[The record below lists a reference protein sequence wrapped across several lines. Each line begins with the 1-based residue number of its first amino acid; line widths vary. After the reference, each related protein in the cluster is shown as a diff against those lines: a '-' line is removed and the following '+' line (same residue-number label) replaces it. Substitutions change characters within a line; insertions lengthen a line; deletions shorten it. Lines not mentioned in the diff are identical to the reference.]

1 MATPAANTA
10 PLIETPF
17 TAGPGRR
24 SGRRSY
30 AVPLVVAV
38 TGHRDL
44 VADEIPIIR
53 SRVRDCLFS
62 LRYEYPSRIIMVMT
76 GLAEGADRLV
86 AEEALAL
93 GMPIS
98 VVLPMP
104 RQMYVQDFETDESRM
119 EFSRLCDAASDVFE
133 LPLAPGSTEQSIAEQ
148 GPGRSRQYAQL
159 GVFICAHCHI
169 LMALWDGKDSDQLGG
184 TSQVVRF
191 HHNDVMPGYTPRVTA
206 NRLNL
211 TEDESDLVYHIV
223 CSRDRPGG
231 EPAQGLEPLDA
242 FWFTTDED
250 QPRSQAM
257 PARHRKVFDHTNEF
271 SREAQ
276 ANSEAIQKECY
287 PLLTGDQAALLPPG
301 LWDIN
306 QVFCASDW
314 LAIHYQK
321 KVTRTVKASHVAAL
335 LTGVGYIT
343 YTDLSS
349 TPFMVGVIIFLMLAS
364 VVISALAV
372 RGKWQRKYLDYRTLA
387 EGLRVQFY
395 WAAAGVTSG
404 NVTKFAHDNFLQM
417 QDTELGWI
425 RNVMRVAGTECDI
438 APNLDPYGLEFAL
451 KEWIGDDDTG
461 QLGYYR
467 KKSAIRI
474 ADHHNTQR
482 VGRIGIWITIVAL
495 TSLLFVGS
503 GVPEYVR
510 GPMVYLMGVVLLM
523 VGIRQSYAK
532 ATAEAELIKQFE
544 FMYRIFR
551 NARRRIDEAESD
563 VDRRRLLKVL
573 GDSALEE
580 HAQWILIHR
589 ERSIDEKE
597 ALKLG

>member
-1 MATPAANTA
+1 MATPAEYTESA
-10 PLIETPF
+10 ETPF

-24 SGRRSY
+24 SGPRSY

-44 VADEIPIIR
+44 VPDEIPIIR

-104 RQMYVQDFETDESRM
+104 RRLYIEDFETDESRM
-119 EFSRLCDAASDVFE
+119 EFARLCDAAADVFE
-133 LPLAPGSTEQSIAEQ
+133 LPLAPGSTEQSIDEQ

-184 TSQVVRF
+184 TSQVVHF
-191 HHNDVMPGYTPRVTA
+191 HHSDIMPGYTPRATA

-231 EPAQGLEPLDA
+231 APAEHLEPLDA
-242 FWFTTDED
+242 FWFTTDENN
-250 QPRSQAM
+250 PRSLAM
-257 PARHRKVFDHTNEF
+257 PARHRRVFDHTNEF
-271 SREAQ
+271 SRESQ
-276 ANSEAIQKECY
+276 ANAAAIDRERY
-287 PLLTGDQAALLPPG
+287 SLLSGEQAKLLPGG

-321 KVTRTVKASHVAAL
+321 KVVWTLKAGHACAF
-335 LTGVGYIT
+335 LTGVAYIT

-349 TPFMVGVIIFLMLAS
+349 TTAILLTIVALMAFGMVVNA
-364 VVISALAV
+364 VAV
-372 RGKWQRKYLDYRTLA
+372 RGSWHRKYLDYRTLA

-404 NVTKFAHDNFLQM
+404 SVTKFAHDNFLQM

-425 RNVMRVAGTECDI
+425 RNVMRVAGTECDV

-451 KEWIGDDDTG
+451 REWLGDEKGG
-461 QLGYYR
+461 QLGYYG
-467 KKSAIRI
+467 KKTQQRVEAHTS
-474 ADHHNTQR
+474 TQR
-482 VGRIGIWITIVAL
+482 IGRLGIWTTVITLTALLIVGADL
-495 TSLLFVGS
+495 DELIHDV
-503 GVPEYVR
+503 V
-510 GPMVYLMGVVLLM
+510 VYTMGAVLLM

-532 ATAEAELIKQFE
+532 VTAESELIKQFE
-544 FMYRIFR
+544 FMHRIFR

>member
-1 MATPAANTA
+1 MATPAEYTETV
-10 PLIETPF
+10 ETPF
-17 TAGPGRR
+17 TAGPSRR
-24 SGRRSY
+24 AGPRSY

-44 VADEIPIIR
+44 VHAEIPTIR

-62 LRYEYPSRIIMVMT
+62 LRHDYPSRIIVVMT
-76 GLAEGADRLV
+76 GLAEGSDRLV

-104 RQMYVQDFETDESRM
+104 RSMYLQDFETVESRM
-119 EFSRLCDAASDVFE
+119 EFTSLCDAAADVFE
-133 LPLAPGSTEQSIAEQ
+133 LPLAPGSTEQAIAEQ

-191 HHNDVMPGYTPRVTA
+191 HHNDVMPGYTPRVAA

-231 EPAQGLEPLDA
+231 EPAEGLKALDA
-242 FWFTTDED
+242 CWFTTDED
-250 QPRSQAM
+250 NPRSQEM

-276 ANSEAIQKECY
+276 ANTSAIDNERY
-287 PLLTGDQAALLPPG
+287 SLLTGEQATLLPGG

-314 LAIHYQK
+314 LAIYYQK
-321 KVTRTVKASHVAAL
+321 KVVWTLKAGHACAF
-335 LTGVGYIT
+335 LTGVAYIT
-343 YTDLSS
+343 YTDLSA
-349 TPFMVGVIIFLMLAS
+349 TTAVLLMI
-364 VVISALAV
+364 VALMAFGIAVNAIAV
-372 RGKWQRKYLDYRTLA
+372 RGSWHRRYLDYRTLA

-404 NVTKFAHDNFLQM
+404 SVTKFAHDNFLQM

-425 RNVMRVAGTECDI
+425 RNVMRVAGTECDVS
-438 APNLDPYGLEFAL
+438 ANLDPYGLEFAL
-451 KEWIGDDDTG
+451 TEWLGDEKNG
-461 QLGYYR
+461 QLGYYG
-467 KKSAIRI
+467 KKTRQRI
-474 ADHHNTQR
+474 EAHTSTQR
-482 VGRIGIWITIVAL
+482 IGRLGIWTTVVTL
-495 TSLLFVGS
+495 TGLLFVGADLDDLIQNA
-503 GVPEYVR
+503 V
-510 GPMVYLMGVVLLM
+510 VYTMGAVLLM

-532 ATAEAELIKQFE
+532 ATAESELIKQFE

-563 VDRRRLLKVL
+563 ADRRRLLKVL